1 MHSRVV
7 CECAVQHHAHVNLSI
22 FLYLLPFLHFLLFL
36 STCPSPQHLPI
47 YPSSLHLSHVLVCSQ
62 NVTQHGL
69 LTRCGCGW
77 ICGYTGGHW
86 GGQWNRARLW
96 AEQPLL
102 LLIVE
107 QSRVAIVTIATK
119 ATLFPFFIDNTV
131 SHGTLTKQQICW
143 Y

>member
-1 MHSRVV
+1 MRSATPCT
-7 CECAVQHHAHVNLSI
+7 CESLNLS
-22 FLYLLPFLHFLLFL
+22 LP
-36 STCPSPQHLPI
+36 PSLPPLPSLPLHLPI
-47 YPSSLHLSHVLVCSQ
+47 PPTPSYIPFFTPPLTVPVLVCSQ

-131 SHGTLTKQQICW
+131 SHGTLTNQQICW